1 MRGLLEKD
9 FRLIAQRK
17 QTLLMYAAIALM
29 MAMTMDSTYIIGYT
43 VSLCVLLAVG
53 TVSYD
58 EFDNGFLF
66 LMTLPVDRKTYVD
79 EKYLFCIL
87 LDLAGWCVATLI
99 YCGIALAQ
107 GRMAEAVA
115 ELPTLA
121 SMMIPLTLGISVMLP
136 IQLKYGAGK
145 SHLALAILF
154 GSAVLVVVGV
164 RRLILSGAASSLG
177 KRLSSLSPEAW
188 VLALSAVSLLV
199 LFGSYLWSRHIMEEK
214 EF

>member
-87 LDLAGWCVATLI
+87 LDLAG
-99 YCGIALAQ
+99 
-107 GRMAEAVA
+107 
-115 ELPTLA
+115 
-121 SMMIPLTLGISVMLP
+121 
-136 IQLKYGAGK
+136 
-145 SHLALAILF
+145 
-154 GSAVLVVVGV
+154 
-164 RRLILSGAASSLG
+164 
-177 KRLSSLSPEAW
+177 
-188 VLALSAVSLLV
+188 
-199 LFGSYLWSRHIMEEK
+199 
-214 EF
+214 